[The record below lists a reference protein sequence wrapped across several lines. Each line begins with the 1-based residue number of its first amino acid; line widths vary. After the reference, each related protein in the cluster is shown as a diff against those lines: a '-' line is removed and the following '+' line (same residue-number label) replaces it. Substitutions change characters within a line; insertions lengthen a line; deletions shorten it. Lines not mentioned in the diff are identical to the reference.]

1 MILKYKRSGAI
12 ICIVVFLG
20 TLSFFI
26 QKGVAG
32 QFDFT
37 NSVSLTESYNDNIY
51 LETVDEV
58 DDLITSLT
66 PGFTLSYITK
76 KTNLRAAY
84 SPELQF
90 YTNNSDE
97 NDVNHNANLGFNS
110 RLTKKLTVM
119 VVDDLVF
126 TPAQEALGREVGV
139 RSYASDQVDNNLNGT
154 LSYRMFR
161 YTSLRLGT
169 SYRFVDYEKIY
180 LEDSYE
186 YSYGMGLDHE
196 LAESDILSFNYNYR
210 RLFSDRER
218 DTDIQSISIGETHEF
233 AKGLVLS
240 VSGGL
245 GLVAE
250 EDEESKTAWNAGLSI
265 TKKFRRANMGLA
277 YNRNVSASEGIG
289 ETSVNQTIGLNGTRQ
304 FTKKLNGDFTLFFS
318 TQESVIGDDVDN
330 EDYGVILGSS
340 YGFTEKLK
348 GTIACSYICQNSYG
362 LEGNDTESY
371 RGRVGAAYLIRP
383 LFNAFFS
390 YNYYQ
395 QNILNQYEEVE
406 ADIINNLFTA
416 GIQIT
421 WL

>member
-1 MILKYKRSGAI
+1 
-12 ICIVVFLG
+12 
-20 TLSFFI
+20 
-26 QKGVAG
+26 
-32 QFDFT
+32 
-37 NSVSLTESYNDNIY
+37 
-51 LETVDEV
+51 
-58 DDLITSLT
+58 
-66 PGFTLSYITK
+66 
-76 KTNLRAAY
+76 
-84 SPELQF
+84 
-90 YTNNSDE
+90 
-97 NDVNHNANLGFNS
+97 
-110 RLTKKLTVM
+110 
-119 VVDDLVF
+119 
-126 TPAQEALGREVGV
+126 
-139 RSYASDQVDNNLNGT
+139 
-154 LSYRMFR
+154 
-161 YTSLRLGT
+161 
-169 SYRFVDYEKIY
+169 
-180 LEDSYE
+180 
-186 YSYGMGLDHE
+186 
-196 LAESDILSFNYNYR
+196 
-210 RLFSDRER
+210 
-218 DTDIQSISIGETHEF
+218 
-233 AKGLVLS
+233 
-240 VSGGL
+240 
-245 GLVAE
+245 
-250 EDEESKTAWNAGLSI
+250 
-265 TKKFRRANMGLA
+265 MGLA